1 MLKAHEHDQNCLQ
14 TDLTIPNNIIQVQNF
29 HENQITREPE
39 FQSHERKA
47 FLTNPIMSDQAVK
60 PGGLLEQELEVLL
73 PFVFS
78 SCDKCANRKCTCHNM
93 CILLTYMHKMHHNFG
108 QRMFTFM
115 FRMHTKSLRLVFL
128 ISITLLALSTSRTGH
143 KNSVW
148 VD

>member
-39 FQSHERKA
+39 FQLHERKA
-47 FLTNPIMSDQAVK
+47 FLTIPIMSDQAVK

-93 CILLTYMHKMHHNFG
+93 CILLTYMHKMP
-108 QRMFTFM
+108 Q
-115 FRMHTKSLRLVFL
+115 FRTKYVHIYVQNAHKVFATGVSDKYHTVSAFN
-128 ISITLLALSTSRTGH
+128 ITYRP
-143 KNSVW
+143 
-148 VD
+148 